1 MEKDLKKEKK
11 EKEKKK
17 TLFLEGAWNV
27 KKNLIT
33 EAGHV
38 LKMFLFYVKSEPQCA
53 YWLGA

>member
-1 MEKDLKKEKK
+1 MEKSNKKIWKK
-11 EKEKKK
+11 KKKKK